1 MAPVARAL
9 TLVCVRQFI
18 GCFLVCRMHSFDA
31 QGNSKW
37 LSPGSGS
44 SNSSTVRPEPRNM
57 RARRNLDHSAGPYA
71 SQGLDRQST
80 GLDGNVSLDTG
91 ASQMRAAGTIPQYVS
106 ENGSQ
111 GAAAQNIM
119 VRTFACS
126 LCVVMNA
133 QQPRLPH
140 ECP

>member
-1 MAPVARAL
+1 MAPLAPAV
-9 TLVCVRQFI
+9 TPVCVRQFM
-18 GCFLVCRMHSFDA
+18 GCFLVCRMPSLDA
-31 QGNSKW
+31 QGNNKW

-44 SNSSTVRPEPRNM
+44 SNSSTVRSETRNM

-80 GLDGNVSLDTG
+80 GLDRSASLDAG
-91 ASQMRAAGTIPQYVS
+91 ASQMCAAGSIPQYVS

-119 VRTFACS
+119 VRAFACS
-126 LCVVMNA
+126 LLVVINA
-133 QQPRLPH
+133 WQP
-140 ECP
+140 